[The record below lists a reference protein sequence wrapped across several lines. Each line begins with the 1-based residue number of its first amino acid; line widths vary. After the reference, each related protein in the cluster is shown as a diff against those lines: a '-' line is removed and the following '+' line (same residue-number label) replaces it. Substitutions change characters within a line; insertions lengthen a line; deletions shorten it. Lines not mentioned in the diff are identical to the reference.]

1 MIKLKKLGHVLIRAR
16 DKERS
21 RRFYTEVL
29 GFRVSEELPGDAAFL
44 TLGDGFHTFDIAQ
57 HPHPETA
64 VAATADQVGLGH
76 IAFQVESYEALR
88 DAYVTLLDHDVT
100 ITRAMDHNSQRSLYF
115 ADPDGNGL
123 EIYFEVPNALSVFAD
138 GRHDEDRQLPLSNRG
153 EPPPDWLSEEWPA
166 QRVTAGR

>member
-1 MIKLKKLGHVLIRAR
+1 MIRLKRLGHVLIRAA

-57 HPHPETA
+57 HPNPG
-64 VAATADQVGLGH
+64 ATLPSNADHVGLGH
-76 IAFQVESYEALR
+76 IAFQVGSYEALR
-88 DAYVTLLDHDVT
+88 EAYVTLLEHDVQ

-115 ADPDGNGL
+115 SDPDGNGL
-123 EIYFEVPNALSVFAD
+123 EIYYEVPNALTVFAD
-138 GRHDEDRQLPLSNRG
+138 GRHDEDRLLPLSKRG
-153 EPPPDWLSEEWPA
+153 EPLPGWLDEQWPA
-166 QRVTAGR
+166 QTVAAG